1 MAPFKLGINMAGAIS
16 AGAYTAGVLDFL
28 CQALDEWYAARQSGQ
43 LVPPHDISLE
53 VLSGAS
59 AGGMCAAIST
69 CQLQEQFAH
78 ITDASLQGTNNKLYE
93 SWVNKIDIR
102 ELLATDDLGPAASTI
117 PSLLDSDIIADIASY
132 AVNVSS
138 PITRPYVSG
147 SLTLFL
153 TVTNL
158 RGVPYAL
165 YEDPSTPSTPDER
178 VTYHADRVRFE
189 LVNPGSAPI
198 APDAQALTRGGGGL
212 PGSAPGSVPNDPG
225 WSALRTTAMATG
237 AFPLFLA
244 SRILNRPVENYTIN
258 APWRSIC
265 RQTPNQRRILPDWPL
280 APADSLTTVNVDGGV
295 TNNSPFDL
303 ACDYLATLNPQPAAC
318 KNPESGLDA
327 DRAVITVAP
336 FPGIAAYDAAYDPA
350 TQTGIGAVAGRL
362 VTALLSQARFYGE
375 SLASIAGTPSF
386 NRFFIAPSGPVD
398 PATQSALQCALLG
411 AFGGFFERSFRA
423 HDFLLGRRNCQ
434 GFLQRHFALPATN
447 STLASALNS
456 LSPDQRAQVIA
467 AYQVPAS
474 GSAPEVPPGLPWLPV
489 IPLCGSAA
497 APIPEPS
504 PGQITS
510 QSLAQIVDL
519 IAARLNAISGVAARN
534 FGQPLKFL
542 LPKGIWLFLALG
554 GGKSEISKYL
564 ASALGDAIQK

>member
-28 CQALDEWYAARQSGQ
+28 IQALDEWYAAKLSGQ
-43 LVPPHDISLE
+43 LVPPHDVSLE
-53 VLSGAS
+53 VLAGAS
-59 AGGMCAAIST
+59 AGGMCAAIAT

-78 ITDASLQGTNNKLYE
+78 IADASLQGTNNKFYE

-102 ELLATDDLGPAASTI
+102 ELLATDDLGPAASTL
-117 PSLLDSDIIADIASY
+117 PSLLDSSIIAEIAGY

-138 PITRPYVSG
+138 PITRPYVSD

-153 TVTNL
+153 TITNL

-165 YEDPSTPSTPDER
+165 YEEPDTPSTPDER

-198 APDAQALTRGGGGL
+198 APDAQPLARGG
-212 PGSAPGSVPNDPG
+212 SMTGSVLGSVLNDPG
-225 WSALRTTAMATG
+225 WSALRNTAMATG

-244 SRILNRPVENYTIN
+244 SRILSRPVENYTVN

-265 RQTPNQRRILPDWPL
+265 YQTPNQRQILPDWPL
-280 APADSLTTVNVDGGV
+280 TPADSLTTVNVDGGV

-303 ACDYLATLNPQPAAC
+303 ACDYLATLNPQPPAC
-318 KNPESGLDA
+318 KNPESALDA

-336 FPGIAAYDAAYDPA
+336 FPGTAAYDAAYNPA
-350 TQTGIGAVAGRL
+350 TQTGIAAVAGRL
-362 VTALLSQARFYGE
+362 ITALLSQARFYGE
-375 SLASIAGTPSF
+375 SLASIAGTPTF
-386 NRFFIAPSGPVD
+386 NRFFIAPSGPAD

-434 GFLQRHFALPATN
+434 GFLQRHFVLPATN
-447 STLASALNS
+447 STLAQALNA
-456 LSPDQRAQVIA
+456 LSPDQRAQIIA
-467 AYQVPAS
+467 AYKVQAPN
-474 GSAPEVPPGLPWLPV
+474 SAAEMQPDVPWLPV

-497 APIPEPS
+497 ASIPLPS

-519 IAARLNAISGVAARN
+519 IAARLNAISNVAARN

-542 LPKGIWLFLALG
+542 LPKGIWLFLTLG
-554 GGKSEISKYL
+554 GGKSEILKYL
-564 ASALGDAIQK
+564 TNALGDAIQK